1 MKDPATNPETPS
13 PGNLLRGAA
22 GVEGFHSLPWRDRVR
37 HIVDT
42 MRDVSRQTDPQE
54 MVRAYAARMRGTIA
68 PGHILGLSRRG
79 VRAPVVRLTRSS
91 LWKQQPDPWRT
102 PHALPTVQGGV
113 LAEWLYSG
121 EPVLHHDFV
130 VPGHD
135 PAHEYLRDAR
145 SVVAIPHFE
154 DGEAVNMVVHTSPRA
169 GAFDEERFP
178 DLVLQSILFGR
189 STKNLVLARE
199 LREAFDALDAE
210 IKSVQDMQMS
220 LLPDRPNHLTSVD
233 LATHYQTSTR
243 AGGDY
248 YDFFDLGPSSCGDRV
263 AGVLVADV
271 SGHGTPAA
279 VLMAVVHA
287 IAHLT
292 PGEPA
297 PPDRVLTF
305 INRALTSRYTA
316 KRGAFVTALYGI
328 YDPATRVLSYANA
341 GHPEPLVRDVD
352 GTVRE
357 LAHPAGGLP
366 LGILED
372 VTYEC
377 TTVRLEP
384 GQAIALYTDGI
395 TEAFSPEKE
404 MYGVERLKAAIS
416 AAPADASEIVARV
429 VEDLGRFAG
438 LDSRSD
444 DRTLVVAV
452 A

>member
-1 MKDPATNPETPS
+1 MTPS
-13 PGNLLRGAA
+13 PPQNPAPANPLLGHLA
-22 GVEGFHSLPWRDRVR
+22 VENFLGMPWQRRVQ

-42 MRDVSRQTDPQE
+42 MREVSTKTDPQE

-79 VRAPVVRLTRSS
+79 LSRPTVRITRSS
-91 LWKQQPDPWRT
+91 RWARQPDPWRST
-102 PHALPTVQGGV
+102 HELPTVEGGV
-113 LAEWLYSG
+113 LAEWMYSG
-121 EPVLHHDFV
+121 QPVIHNDFHA
-130 VPGHD
+130 PHGD
-135 PAHEYLRDAR
+135 PAYEYLEDAR
-145 SVVAIPHFE
+145 SLVVIPHFE
-154 DGEAVNMVVHTSPRA
+154 DGEAVNVVVHTSPKP

-178 DLVLQSILFGR
+178 DFVLQSILFGR

-199 LREAFDALDAE
+199 LKEAFDALDTE

-248 YDFFDLGPSSCGDRV
+248 YDFFALANGVG
-263 AGVLVADV
+263 GVLIADV

-292 PGEPA
+292 PGEPT
-297 PPDRVLTF
+297 PPDNVLEF

-316 KRGAFVTALYGI
+316 KRGAFVTAIYAT
-328 YDPATRVLSYANA
+328 YDPATRIFTYANA

-357 LAHPAGGLP
+357 LSHPEGGLP
-366 LGILED
+366 LGILD
-372 VTYEC
+372 DAAYGRTSVQL
-377 TTVRLEP
+377 RP
-384 GQAIALYTDGI
+384 GQAVVLYTDGI
-395 TEAFSPEKE
+395 TEAFSADKD
-404 MYGVERLKAAIS
+404 MYGVERLKAAVS
-416 AAPADASEIVARV
+416 ASPTDASEIVARV
-429 VEDLGRFAG
+429 VDDLGRFAG

-452 A
+452 V

>member
-1 MKDPATNPETPS
+1 MSTSPPTPRPS
-13 PGNLLRGAA
+13 PNPLIGDRA
-22 GVEGFHSLPWRDRVR
+22 VENFLSLPWRARVA

-42 MRDVSRQTDPQE
+42 MREVSRQTDPQE
-54 MVRAYAARMRGTIA
+54 VVRAYAARMRGTIA

-79 VRAPVVRLTRSS
+79 VRAPAVRLTRSS
-91 LWKQQPDPWRT
+91 RWSHQPDPWRNA
-102 PHALPTVQGGV
+102 HELPVVEGGL
-113 LAEWLYSG
+113 LAEWMYAG
-121 EPVLHHDFV
+121 EPVIHHDFA
-130 VPGHD
+130 VPVGD
-135 PAHEYLRDAR
+135 PAHEYLHDAR
-145 SVVAIPHFE
+145 SLVAIPHFE
-154 DGEAVNMVVHTSPRA
+154 DGEAVNMVVHTSAKP
-169 GAFDEERFP
+169 GAFEEERFP
-178 DLVLQSILFGR
+178 DFVLQSILFGR

-199 LREAFDALDAE
+199 RKEAFDALDAE
-210 IKSVQDMQMS
+210 LRSVQDMQMS
-220 LLPDRPNHLTSVD
+220 LLPDRPPHMTGVD

-248 YDFFDLGPSSCGDRV
+248 YDFFDLGASSCKDRV
-263 AGVLVADV
+263 MGVLMADV

-292 PGEPA
+292 PGEPT
-297 PPDRVLTF
+297 PPDKVLTF

-316 KRGAFVTALYGI
+316 KRGAFVTAIYGI

-366 LGILED
+366 LGILDD
-372 VTYEC
+372 VKYES
-377 TTVRLEP
+377 TAVRLEP
-384 GQAIALYTDGI
+384 GQAIVLYTDGI
-395 TEAFSPEKE
+395 TEAFNAQKD

-416 AAPADASEIVARV
+416 AAPPDASEIVARV
-429 VEDLGRFAG
+429 VDDLGRFAG

-452 A
+452 V